1 MKPLTSVMTGQHAS
15 RESMHFRKWSVRKLR
30 RRPRSRDKTDA
41 TGRNKISTLTSVKEA
56 RCGSSDGTN
65 SIDSLCFIDKSKKI
79 ERDSLSSEDST
90 HAELKNE
97 STLYNKILTRS
108 SKPKPVEADL
118 ENAGLS
124 LIEAVNSQENYKAN
138 STASSSECNSSLKS
152 DDSSSAGITN
162 DVCDRSENKD
172 IGTEK
177 FKEKV
182 KESDIL
188 MFGCDLPKPMIE
200 GSLELSSDQDS
211 TAGEEEEFAD
221 EEDIQNLHPEMLLYK
236 AAAAHNL
243 PVMCA
248 ALAAGADKLWAN
260 VNDRGRNAIHQ
271 AIISV
276 SNIYII

>member
-1 MKPLTSVMTGQHAS
+1 M
-15 RESMHFRKWSVRKLR
+15 
-30 RRPRSRDKTDA
+30 
-41 TGRNKISTLTSVKEA
+41 STLTSVKEA
-56 RCGSSDGTN
+56 RSVSSDGTN
-65 SIDSLCFIDKSKKI
+65 STESLCSIEKNKQV
-79 ERDSLSSEDST
+79 ERDSLNSEDIT
-90 HAELKNE
+90 QTEFKNE
-97 STLYNKILTRS
+97 STLYNKILSRS
-108 SKPKPVEADL
+108 SLPKSIDTDL

-124 LIEAVNSQENYKAN
+124 LIETGHSQE
-138 STASSSECNSSLKS
+138 SSECNSSLKS
-152 DDSSSAGITN
+152 DDFSLAGITN

-248 ALAAGADKLWAN
+248 ALAAGADKLWSN
-260 VNDRGRNAIHQ
+260 INDRGRNAIHQ

-276 SNIYII
+276 SNLSNFCLRKLCKYAIF

>member
-1 MKPLTSVMTGQHAS
+1 MKPLTGVTTGQHAS
-15 RESMHFRKWSVRKLR
+15 RELMHFRKWSVRKLR

-41 TGRNKISTLTSVKEA
+41 SSRNKVSTLTAVKEVT
-56 RCGSSDGTN
+56 RSESFEGTN
-65 SIDSLCFIDKSKKI
+65 SIESLCFIEKTKRV

-90 HAELKNE
+90 NAELKNE

-108 SKPKPVEADL
+108 SHQKSHDTE
-118 ENAGLS
+118 
-124 LIEAVNSQENYKAN
+124 IEKIETINSQENYKET

-152 DDSSSAGITN
+152 DDSSSVGLTN
-162 DVCDRSENKD
+162 DICDRSENKD
-172 IGTEK
+172 IRIEK
-177 FKEKV
+177 CREKV
-182 KESDIL
+182 KESEVL

-248 ALAAGADKLWAN
+248 ALASGADKLWSN
-260 VNDRGRNAIHQ
+260 INDRGRSALHQ

-276 SNIYII
+276 CNGYN